1 MMKKLVLSVVILCGF
16 TMSLLAQGIQ
26 FREGSWKEI
35 LAIAKKE
42 NKLVFVDNYTSW
54 CGPCKKMVSEI
65 FPLKE
70 VGDFYNANFIC
81 YKLDCEKGDGVEVA
95 KTYQIMSFPTYL
107 YVDGNGK
114 LFYRSGAYMP
124 AEKFIE
130 EGKIALAEFSDK
142 RTIEEWEALYAK
154 KKNNASFVK
163 GYIAKRNRAK
173 LDNADIFD
181 QYVSIAKEK
190 NLMDTTFLKELLNY
204 ENKLN
209 AGGACADFIMKN
221 WDRIREMTGMQDQ
234 KMAEILGYSMGSYS
248 YRRAV
253 KEKNEERFNSYLKVM
268 AFLNGK
274 LGVNVAN
281 EEVKSRSGYY
291 AAIDDKTRFEE
302 LAEKHADILFEEEKD
317 CLKRDQEKYMQF
329 LQGLIKDASGLAS
342 QTPEQLAFTIQFAG
356 INESASLAFN
366 FRDLAANVAR
376 LSDDQKL
383 LNKAMTWVLEAIT
396 LFGNF
401 TCYETLAEVLY
412 KMGYQKEALWQIEK
426 ALDKMPAGNDAIAA
440 RIHGKLDKIKNNK

>member
-1 MMKKLVLSVVILCGF
+1 MKKLLFGILFCVSGMLVARGEGVRFLDNVAWKQVVKE
-16 TMSLLAQGIQ
+16 A
-26 FREGSWKEI
+26 REAGKM
-35 LAIAKKE
+35 
-42 NKLVFVDNYTSW
+42 VFVDCYTSW
-54 CGPCKKMVSEI
+54 CGPCKVLSSKI

-181 QYVSIAKEK
+181 QYVSIEKEK
-190 NLMDTTFLKELLNY
+190 NLMDSTFLKELFDY

-221 WDRIREMTGMQDQ
+221 WDRIREVTGMQDQ

-383 LNKAMTWVLEAIT
+383 LNKAMTWALEAIT

>member
-35 LAIAKKE
+35 LEIAKKE

-181 QYVSIAKEK
+181 QYVSIENEK
-190 NLMDTTFLKELLNY
+190 FLMDCRFLIELFDY
-204 ENKLN
+204 EYYLN
-209 AGGACADFIMKN
+209 AGGTCADFIMKN
-221 WDRIREMTGMQDQ
+221 WDRIREVTGMQDQ

-383 LNKAMTWVLEAIT
+383 LNKAMTWALEAIT

>member
-1 MMKKLVLSVVILCGF
+1 M
-16 TMSLLAQGIQ
+16 
-26 FREGSWKEI
+26 
-35 LAIAKKE
+35 
-42 NKLVFVDNYTSW
+42 
-54 CGPCKKMVSEI
+54 
-65 FPLKE
+65 
-70 VGDFYNANFIC
+70 
-81 YKLDCEKGDGVEVA
+81 
-95 KTYQIMSFPTYL
+95 
-107 YVDGNGK
+107 
-114 LFYRSGAYMP
+114 
-124 AEKFIE
+124 
-130 EGKIALAEFSDK
+130 AEFSDK

-154 KKNNASFVK
+154 KRGNASFVK

-181 QYVSIAKEK
+181 QYVSIEKEK
-190 NLMDTTFLKELLNY
+190 NLMDTTFLKELFDY

-221 WDRIREMTGMQDQ
+221 WERIREMTGMQNQ
-234 KMAEILGYSMGSYS
+234 KMVEILGYSMGSYS

-291 AAIDDKTRFEE
+291 AAIDDRTRFEE

-317 CLKRDQEKYMQF
+317 CLKRDKEKYMQF

-356 INESASLAFN
+356 INGSASLAF
-366 FRDLAANVAR
+366 AANVAR

-383 LNKAMTWVLEAIT
+383 LNKAMTWALEAIT